1 MKRKTAKKPAKEL
14 TTEEKKRI
22 NSDTKKLF
30 DIQVFGE
37 LNPTKKTMG
46 LIIANERMNHGE

>member
-1 MKRKTAKKPAKEL
+1 MKSKTAKKPAKEL

-22 NSDTKKLF
+22 RSDTKKLF